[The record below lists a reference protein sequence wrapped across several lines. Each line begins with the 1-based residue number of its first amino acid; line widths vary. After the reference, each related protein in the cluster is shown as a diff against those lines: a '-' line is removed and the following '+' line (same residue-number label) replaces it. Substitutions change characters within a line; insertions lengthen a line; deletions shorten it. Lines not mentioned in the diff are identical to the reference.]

1 MDGVSTAR
9 GSAVLLLLE
18 QASAPRA
25 DQQLLSSQALL
36 HYATSHNTAVR
47 KIALQKIERLSEFLV
62 TYLGKVRCQEPFSQP
77 VSPSLHSRAS
87 CSSGVPVQQARAQV
101 GASAQL
107 CPEARVFVP
116 PLPLLFLPQAL
127 LSAST

>member
-1 MDGVSTAR
+1 MDGMSTAR

-47 KIALQKIERLSEFLV
+47 KIALQKIERLSDFLV

-101 GASAQL
+101 RASAQL
-107 CPEARVFVP
+107 CSEARVFVP

-127 LSAST
+127 LCAST